1 MIQIWRVWNKYF
13 EFRFFKK
20 NSEILL
26 IFWGL
31 FTEQYSQVMQSNFEE
46 IQEPSGI
53 QIPGPGSNMCEN
65 NNTQSIADYLAQ
77 LLKDKK
83 QLAAFPN
90 VFLHL
95 ERLLDDGKK

>member
-1 MIQIWRVWNKYF
+1 
-13 EFRFFKK
+13 
-20 NSEILL
+20 
-26 IFWGL
+26 
-31 FTEQYSQVMQSNFEE
+31 
-46 IQEPSGI
+46 
-53 QIPGPGSNMCEN
+53 MCDN

-95 ERLLDDGKK
+95 ERLLDDGKKIFLFTFDWGENRGIKSESEVVWRDLTAVERPFFERFWG